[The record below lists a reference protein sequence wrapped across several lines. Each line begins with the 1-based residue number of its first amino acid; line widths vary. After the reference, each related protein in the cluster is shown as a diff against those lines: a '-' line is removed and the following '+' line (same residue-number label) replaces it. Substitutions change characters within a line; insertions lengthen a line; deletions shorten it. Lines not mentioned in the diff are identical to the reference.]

1 MVEKQ
6 SAVINQCFEELTDK
20 IGAYRVLHNKSWDMD
35 ELIDRIRQHSGNKC
49 IGQEHV
55 LCIQDTTE
63 LSYDHIQGRLKEE
76 DPDFGDGSMSLKKYS
91 IFVHPT
97 LLIDTT
103 SYLPLGF
110 SSLRIWNR
118 ERVEGRKKTNRRAT
132 LPYKDKESYRW
143 ALAAKESVACIPS
156 DVRKTIVGDRENDI
170 YAFMEETLEAGCDF
184 LIRSSHNRKCAVDDD
199 FETLTELLIKRKPM
213 GEYRFSLPGRK
224 GRKNRT
230 AIMEVRFMPITI
242 HAPHSNAGG
251 KEKLDVYCVHVKERA
266 DSVPASEE
274 PIEWRLLT
282 SHEVTNLT
290 QAVQCIEWYKCRWL
304 IEELFR
310 VTKSKGFTI
319 ENVQLE
325 DGESTKKL
333 IALTFLAALK
343 CLALKRS
350 YDTKREDVSASIIF
364 TDVQVVVLQVLMKM
378 IHSKSPRAKD
388 GRNPFKERS
397 LPWATWIIA
406 RLQGWCDMG
415 KDTRP
420 GYITIKKGLQIFE
433 HQVAFYMSLK
443 DVYKE

>member
-1 MVEKQ
+1 M
-6 SAVINQCFEELTDK
+6 
-20 IGAYRVLHNKSWDMD
+20 
-35 ELIDRIRQHSGNKC
+35 
-49 IGQEHV
+49 
-55 LCIQDTTE
+55 
-63 LSYDHIQGRLKEE
+63 
-76 DPDFGDGSMSLKKYS
+76 
-91 IFVHPT
+91 
-97 LLIDTT
+97 
-103 SYLPLGF
+103 
-110 SSLRIWNR
+110 
-118 ERVEGRKKTNRRAT
+118 
-132 LPYKDKESYRW
+132 
-143 ALAAKESVACIPS
+143 
-156 DVRKTIVGDRENDI
+156 
-170 YAFMEETLEAGCDF
+170 
-184 LIRSSHNRKCAVDDD
+184 
-199 FETLTELLIKRKPM
+199 
-213 GEYRFSLPGRK
+213 
-224 GRKNRT
+224 
-230 AIMEVRFMPITI
+230 
-242 HAPHSNAGG
+242 
-251 KEKLDVYCVHVKERA
+251 
-266 DSVPASEE
+266 
-274 PIEWRLLT
+274 LT

-343 CLALKRS
+343 CLVLKRS